1 MNSSLMDNSP
11 IQKGVLIEEVLR
23 LLNQRWISAN
33 DIESIPG
40 KLGVPVD
47 NLGTKIFVLNQVLE
61 TYRKIPDQYFKEPEH
76 RENILE
82 ACQEALDDVIEE
94 EEEEEAFE
102 DEDDDDFDMDF
113 DI

>member
-1 MNSSLMDNSP
+1 MQGNNV
-11 IQKGVLIEEVLR
+11 KEGVLTEEILR

-33 DIESIPG
+33 DVEGIPA
-40 KLGVPVD
+40 KMGVPVD
-47 NLGTKIFVLNQVLE
+47 SLGVKIFVLNQILE

-102 DEDDDDFDMDF
+102 DEDDDDDFDMDF

>member
-1 MNSSLMDNSP
+1 MQNSK
-11 IQKGVLIEEVLR
+11 IQEGVLVEEVLR

-33 DIESIPG
+33 DVEGIPT
-40 KLGVPVD
+40 KMGVPSDDLAV
-47 NLGTKIFVLNQVLE
+47 KIFVLNQVLE
-61 TYRKIPDQYFKEPEH
+61 TYRKIPDQYFKEAEH

-94 EEEEEAFE
+94 EEEEEAFDDD

>member
-1 MNSSLMDNSP
+1 MHRFNGPLSH
-11 IQKGVLIEEVLR
+11 IKQGVLVEEVLR
-23 LLNQRWISAN
+23 LLNQRWISAT
-33 DIESIPG
+33 DVEGIPG
-40 KLGVPVD
+40 KMGVPDD
-47 NLGTKIFVLNQVLE
+47 NLGVKIFVLNQILE
-61 TYRKIPDQYFKEPEH
+61 TYRKIPDQYYKEAEH

-94 EEEEEAFE
+94 EEEEEALE